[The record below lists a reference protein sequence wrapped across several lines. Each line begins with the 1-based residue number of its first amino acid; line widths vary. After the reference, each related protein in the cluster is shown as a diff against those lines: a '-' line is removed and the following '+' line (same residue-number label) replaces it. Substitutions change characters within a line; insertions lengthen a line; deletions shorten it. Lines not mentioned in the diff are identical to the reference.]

1 MNKCVALVPVID
13 ETAEFCKFERRTDER
28 RAREARQRREV
39 EARISEAERRRRRE
53 IRRLLRR
60 VRSCIMGLAAT
71 LCAFCSVLLWNAENP
86 PPAVCP
92 ALFAVIAIWLGVK
105 K

>member
-28 RAREARQRREV
+28 RAREARQRHEV
-39 EARISEAERRRRRE
+39 EARISEAERRRRKE

-60 VRSCIMGLAAT
+60 VRSCIMGIVAT
-71 LCAFCSVLLWNAENP
+71 FCGFCSVLLWNAENP
-86 PPAVCP
+86 LPAVFP
-92 ALFAVIAIWLGVK
+92 ALFAVIAIWVGVK